1 MGILLEFWSCKTV
14 RQNSGTFSVG
24 LLIACTQRSYPM
36 SSSSSETHS
45 TGQNPGGISNW
56 IQELSKQHWKEA
68 GSACHGKPFLWQED
82 GSGEKQASVPLQ
94 RSSEPEQARGYRS
107 RLGNFKLCL
116 CCSKVT
122 VRACFLVLWSSVPS
136 CLHWLVQASVS
147 RSLICPCI
155 SGVWESIANLIRKMW
170 NLFAEFLEELR
181 LQANLFRRKM
191 LSYCVVGEKIR
202 MFWTCCFLSELLHAW
217 DKIQSSVLFLV
228 KWPLWG
234 NRMKIL
240 KWLGKIIFKY
250 RGDAEKEAQTNVTS
264 KTR

>member
-1 MGILLEFWSCKTV
+1 
-14 RQNSGTFSVG
+14 
-24 LLIACTQRSYPM
+24 M
-36 SSSSSETHS
+36 SSLHQKPTALAKILGVYRIGYKNSQNNTEKKLDLLVMENLFYGRKMAQVRTKRLFPCSAVLNRSKRRV
-45 TGQNPGGISNW
+45 TG
-56 IQELSKQHWKEA
+56 
-68 GSACHGKPFLWQED
+68 
-82 GSGEKQASVPLQ
+82 
-94 RSSEPEQARGYRS
+94 S
-107 RLGNFKLCL
+107 RLGNFQLCL

-122 VRACFLVLWSSVPS
+122 VRACFLVLWSSVTS
-136 CLHWLVQASVS
+136 CLCWLVQASVF

-181 LQANLFRRKM
+181 LQTNLFRRKM
-191 LSYCVVGEKIR
+191 VSYCVVGEKIT
-202 MFWTCCFLSELLHAW
+202 MFWTCYFLSELLHAW

-264 KTR
+264 KAR